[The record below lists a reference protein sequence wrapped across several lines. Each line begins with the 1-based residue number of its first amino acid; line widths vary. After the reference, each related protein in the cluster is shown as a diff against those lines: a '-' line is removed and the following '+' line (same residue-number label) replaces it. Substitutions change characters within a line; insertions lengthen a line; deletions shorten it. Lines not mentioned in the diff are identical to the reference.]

1 MVVPTTEN
9 TTQSP
14 GLILKLNILQK
25 RDEAIISI
33 ASYYRSQGKKR
44 SVKAKV
50 IANVKILLLEL
61 RPVLKRIKDWDKLNG
76 DDINSFE
83 GLRSLVNSSDVED
96 VIKAFEVIDIILDK
110 KKLTTWDN
118 RKPIDTFDLEAENR
132 ANHT

>member
-25 RDEAIISI
+25 RDDVITSI
-33 ASYYRSQGKKR
+33 ASYYRSQGRKR

-50 IANVKILLLEL
+50 MANVKVLLLEL
-61 RPVLKRIKDWDKLNG
+61 RPVLKRIKEWDQIDG
-76 DDINSFE
+76 DDIKSFE
-83 GLRSLVNSSDVED
+83 GLRLLANSSDIED
-96 VIKAFEVIDIILDK
+96 VIKAFEAIDIILDK